1 MLNLENRENE
11 VMLGTDPDF
20 LHSQPDSYPAVKEDN
35 YVNEASS
42 SMNDSF
48 QRNQFR
54 RSTIGTQWHPQS
66 IDGTKYYPV
75 KIFPIISTIK

>member
-1 MLNLENRENE
+1 
-11 VMLGTDPDF
+11 MLGTDPDF